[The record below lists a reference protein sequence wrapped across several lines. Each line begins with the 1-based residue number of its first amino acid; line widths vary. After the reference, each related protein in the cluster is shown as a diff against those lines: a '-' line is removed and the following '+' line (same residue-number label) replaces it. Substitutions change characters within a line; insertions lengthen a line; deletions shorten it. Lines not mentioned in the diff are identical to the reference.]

1 LAFRLR
7 YFGEY
12 GYLGPISLR
21 IAIMTGAWC
30 YLAVAAEIAALSVYG
45 LAAVPPW
52 LSPLT
57 ADSLLAEAGRL
68 ARTVDM
74 SNPAEVANA
83 LGVKLNAGKAH
94 PSLPLPKTLSF
105 QLSER

>member
-1 LAFRLR
+1 
-7 YFGEY
+7 
-12 GYLGPISLR
+12 
-21 IAIMTGAWC
+21 MTGAWC